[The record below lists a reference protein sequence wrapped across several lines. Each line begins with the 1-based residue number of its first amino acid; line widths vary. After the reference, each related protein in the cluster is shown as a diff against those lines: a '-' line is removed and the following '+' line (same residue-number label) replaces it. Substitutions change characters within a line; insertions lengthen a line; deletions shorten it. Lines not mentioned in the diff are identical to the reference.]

1 MTTKKKQHKGKITTK
16 STAIILS
23 SFLRRSLNAYALKSL
38 IRSTNAELSRI
49 GRSRNWRLI
58 ATQQQLQQI
67 INLLADNN
75 ETSWQWLSPFLSKQ
89 KMQISHQGLIDLI
102 KLNPDITV
110 NELLAKT
117 DCTLTQARKA
127 LDEMEDLD

>member
-1 MTTKKKQHKGKITTK
+1 MTTKKKQNK
-16 STAIILS
+16 SKPIILS

-38 IRSTNAELSRI
+38 IRATGSELSRI

-67 INLLADNN
+67 INLLADSN
-75 ETSWQWLSPFLSKQ
+75 EPSWQWLAPFLTKQ
-89 KMQISHQGLIDLI
+89 KLQISYQDLITLI
-102 KLNPDITV
+102 KLNPYISV

>member
-1 MTTKKKQHKGKITTK
+1 MK
-16 STAIILS
+16 SKPIILS

-38 IRSTNAELSRI
+38 IRTTGCELSRI

-58 ATQQQLQQI
+58 ASEQQLREI
-67 INLLADNN
+67 IASLDEQN
-75 ETSWQWLSPFLSKQ
+75 EPSWQWLSDFLRKQ
-89 KMQISHQGLIDLI
+89 KTQINHQGLIHLI
-102 KLNPDITV
+102 KLNPKITV

>member
-1 MTTKKKQHKGKITTK
+1 MTTKKPNKGIHKATNKT
-16 STAIILS
+16 IILS

-38 IRSTNAELSRI
+38 IRSTGCELSRI

-58 ATQQQLQQI
+58 ASQQQLQQI
-67 INLLADNN
+67 INLLAESD
-75 ETSWQWLSPFLSKQ
+75 EASWQWLSPFLSKH
-89 KMQISHQGLIDLI
+89 KMQINHQELMTLIQ
-102 KLNPDITV
+102 LNPDITV

-127 LDEMEDLD
+127 LDEMEGLD